1 MENKINK
8 MVAKKDVKKLLD
20 FLINDRE
27 MISKIKFNQWNE
39 MHQTISTVTDIIED
53 ELKDWKGSQKF
64 VVKGVEIL
72 YKLRKQTE
80 DFIKLCEDRQKLNKG
95 WKGTTGD
102 CADAFDNYRKD
113 TIPLILTISS
123 HLESDN
129 NLRLEIEEK
138 LREHNYP
145 VLS

>member
-1 MENKINK
+1 

-27 MISKIKFNQWNE
+27 MISKIKFNQWKE
-39 MHQTISTVTDIIED
+39 IHETVSSVTDIIEE
-53 ELKDWKGSQKF
+53 ELKDWKGTQKF
-64 VVKGVEIL
+64 VVKGAEIL

-80 DFIKLCEDRQKLNKG
+80 EFIKLCEERYKLNKG
-95 WKGTTGD
+95 LKGTTGD
-102 CADAFDNYRKD
+102 CADAFDNYRKE
-113 TIPLILTISS
+113 TIPLILSISS
-123 HLESDN
+123 HFDSDN

>member
-1 MENKINK
+1 MVNK

-39 MHQTISTVTDIIED
+39 MHQTISTVTDIIEE
-53 ELKDWKGSQKF
+53 ELKDWKGPQKF
-64 VVKGVEIL
+64 VVTGVEIL

-80 DFIKLCEDRQKLNKG
+80 EFIKLCEDRQKLNKG
-95 WKGTTGD
+95 WKGTTRD

-138 LREHNYP
+138 LRENNYP
-145 VLS
+145 VFS

>member
-1 MENKINK
+1 MVNK

-27 MISKIKFNQWNE
+27 MISKIKFNHWNE
-39 MHQTISTVTDIIED
+39 MHQTISTVTDIIEE
-53 ELKDWKGSQKF
+53 ELKDWKGPQKF
-64 VVKGVEIL
+64 VVTGVESL

-80 DFIKLCEDRQKLNKG
+80 EFIKLCEDRQKLNKG

-138 LREHNYP
+138 LRENNYP
-145 VLS
+145 VFS

>member
-1 MENKINK
+1 
-8 MVAKKDVKKLLD
+8 MVAKKNVKELLD

-39 MHQTISTVTDIIED
+39 MHQTISTVTDIIEE

-64 VVKGVEIL
+64 VVTGVEIL

-80 DFIKLCEDRQKLNKG
+80 EFIKLCEDRQKLNKG

-113 TIPLILTISS
+113 TIPLIITISS
-123 HLESDN
+123 HFETDN
-129 NLRLEIEEK
+129 PLRLEIEEK

>member
-1 MENKINK
+1 MVNK
-8 MVAKKDVKKLLD
+8 MVAKKDVKELLD
-20 FLINDRE
+20 FLIDDRE

-39 MHQTISTVTDIIED
+39 MHRTISTVTDIIEE

-80 DFIKLCEDRQKLNKG
+80 GFIKLCEDRQKLNKG
-95 WKGTTGD
+95 WKGTTED
-102 CADAFDNYRKD
+102 CADAFDNFRKD

-129 NLRLEIEEK
+129 QFRLEIEEK

-145 VLS
+145 SLS

>member
-1 MENKINK
+1 MVNK

-138 LREHNYP
+138 LREQNYP

>member
-1 MENKINK
+1 MVNK

-20 FLINDRE
+20 ILIDDRE
-27 MISKIKFNQWNE
+27 MISKIKYDLWNE
-39 MHQTISTVTDIIED
+39 MHETISTVTDIIEG
-53 ELKDWKGSQKF
+53 ELKGWSGSQKF
-64 VVKGVEIL
+64 VVKGAEIL

-80 DFIKLCEDRQKLNKG
+80 EFIKLCEERQKLNKG

-102 CADAFDNYRKD
+102 CADAFDNYRKE

-123 HLESDN
+123 HFESDN
-129 NLRLEIEEK
+129 HLRLEIEEK

>member
-1 MENKINK
+1 
-8 MVAKKDVKKLLD
+8 MVAKKDVKEMLD

-27 MISKIKFNQWNE
+27 MISKIKFNQWKE
-39 MHQTISTVTDIIED
+39 MHQTVSSVTDIIED

-64 VVKGVEIL
+64 VVKGVEML

-80 DFIKLCEDRQKLNKG
+80 EFISLCEERYKLNKG

-113 TIPLILTISS
+113 TIPLILSISS
-123 HLESDN
+123 HLEPDN
-129 NLRLEIEEK
+129 QLRLEIEEK

>member
-1 MENKINK
+1 MVNK

-27 MISKIKFNQWNE
+27 MISKIKFNQWKE

-53 ELKDWKGSQKF
+53 ELKDWKGTQKF
-64 VVKGVEIL
+64 VVKGAEIL
-72 YKLRKQTE
+72 YKLRKQTD
-80 DFIKLCEDRQKLNKG
+80 DFIKLCEERYKLNKG

-123 HLESDN
+123 HFESDHY
-129 NLRLEIEEK
+129 LRLEIEEK

-145 VLS
+145 VIS

>member
-1 MENKINK
+1 MVNK
-8 MVAKKDVKKLLD
+8 MVAKKDVKKMLD

-27 MISKIKFNQWNE
+27 MISKIKFNQWKK

-53 ELKDWKGSQKF
+53 ELKDWHGSQKF

-72 YKLRKQTE
+72 YNLRKQTE
-80 DFIKLCEDRQKLNKG
+80 EFIKLFEERYKLNKG

-102 CADAFDNYRKD
+102 CADAFDNYRKE

-129 NLRLEIEEK
+129 QLRLEIEEK

-145 VLS
+145 VLP

>member
-1 MENKINK
+1 MVNK
-8 MVAKKDVKKLLD
+8 MVAKKDVKKMLD

-39 MHQTISTVTDIIED
+39 MHQTISTVTDIIEE

-64 VVKGVEIL
+64 VVKGAEIL
-72 YKLRKQTE
+72 CILRKQTE
-80 DFIKLCEDRQKLNKG
+80 DFIKLCEERYKLNKG

-102 CADAFDNYRKD
+102 CADAFDNYRKE

-123 HLESDN
+123 HFENDN
-129 NLRLEIEEK
+129 QLRLEIEEK